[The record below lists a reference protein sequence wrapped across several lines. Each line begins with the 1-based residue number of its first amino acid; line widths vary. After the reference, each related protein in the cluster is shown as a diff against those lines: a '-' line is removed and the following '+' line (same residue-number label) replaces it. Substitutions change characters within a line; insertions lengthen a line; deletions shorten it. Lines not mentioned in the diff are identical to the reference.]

1 MTMKKNASTDDVS
14 QLQQQ
19 SKNGTVPVTELGADK
34 AGRSGAPS
42 LRYATST
49 PTASDP
55 STVNTNTGTDD
66 AAAKAK
72 AEQEAKDA
80 QAKADAEAAE
90 ALKQK
95 QQKEAQEKA
104 EKEAQ
109 DKAAAEA
116 AAKAKADEE
125 AKAKAEAEAKAKA
138 EQEAK
143 DKAAADLKAQ
153 QEQTEKDKQ
162 SGMSEEDK
170 KIYAQQQ
177 QANTDSKNNAST
189 LNKSESD
196 TKDADGNTPA
206 IVEPVAQPKLVIKMA
221 MNDALIQQTTEEG
234 VEYKNFRYRSRP
246 STTAISTMYGQ
257 TPCWGGKYPIDET
270 KNFNAIYIDDMEFA
284 MAVVGFTANEQ
295 QSKIIPLDEN
305 NTAWCKTPVSSPS
318 GAFFPSMQF
327 ALSLSNVKHRDYL
340 NADEVINKYTFG
352 FEVTDVNKNP
362 IGFTGST
369 TSKYN
374 IMSMA
379 INTPDRYSAT
389 IFPQQSTTSGNVK
402 TTRPL
407 QCYPY
412 YFTKDKKVQKSTFPD
427 GDMFI
432 PYYATVGRYYSD
444 NSKMTNEYKFSGTDD
459 SIKPIGTYNVRMYV
473 TEKSTGK
480 TYDTWFKVNYEMAI
494 QPNYYKERVM

>member
-1 MTMKKNASTDDVS
+1 
-14 QLQQQ
+14 
-19 SKNGTVPVTELGADK
+19 
-34 AGRSGAPS
+34 
-42 LRYATST
+42 
-49 PTASDP
+49 
-55 STVNTNTGTDD
+55 
-66 AAAKAK
+66 
-72 AEQEAKDA
+72 
-80 QAKADAEAAE
+80 
-90 ALKQK
+90 
-95 QQKEAQEKA
+95 
-104 EKEAQ
+104 
-109 DKAAAEA
+109 
-116 AAKAKADEE
+116 
-125 AKAKAEAEAKAKA
+125 
-138 EQEAK
+138 
-143 DKAAADLKAQ
+143 
-153 QEQTEKDKQ
+153 
-162 SGMSEEDK
+162 MSEEDK

-189 LNKSESD
+189 LDKSESGA
-196 TKDADGNTPA
+196 KDADGNTPA
-206 IVEPVAQPKLVIKMA
+206 IVEPVPQPKLVIKMA

-246 STTAISTMYGQ
+246 STTAISSMYGQ
-257 TPCWGGKYPIDET
+257 SPCWGGKYPIDET

-295 QSKIIPLDEN
+295 QSKILPLDEN
-305 NTAWCKTPVSSPS
+305 NTAWCKTPVSSQS

-340 NADEVINKYTFG
+340 NADELIDKYTFG
-352 FEVTDVNKNP
+352 FEVTDMNKNP

-374 IMSMA
+374 AIALA

-389 IFPQQSTTSGNVK
+389 IFPQQTTTAGNVK

-412 YFTKDKKVQKSTFPD
+412 FFTKDKKVQKSTFPD

-494 QPNYYKERVM
+494 QPNYYKERAM